1 MKKSDQVIQLAKTR
15 GFFTTSNEIYNPPA
29 GFYDFGPLGVLM
41 KNNLENLWRREV
53 IMKEGFHEVET
64 CLINPEEVFIASGHV
79 ATFSDPLTECTKCHK
94 RFRADHIVAEQAK
107 ISASGLSLDQ
117 LSGLIVEHGLK
128 CPECKGALTKANL
141 FNLMFSTSIGPS
153 QPKTAYMRPE
163 SAQGMFVNFKWVL
176 TSVGGSLPMGIAQIG
191 RSFRNEIAPRQGMIR
206 LRELNQAEVEIFMLP
221 EHLNN
226 HPTFSHIEGLTLN
239 LFSKQAQADKKDPT
253 PMKAGEAVKKG
264 IIANQWMAY
273 HLVKSV
279 QLYQR
284 LGVKPENM
292 RCRQHMDT
300 ERAHYSKDCW
310 DLEVLTDYGWVEVI
324 GNAYRTD
331 FDLSQHIK
339 LSGAD
344 LTVVDSANNKV
355 VPHVVEPSY
364 GIDRMFYVTLEHALR
379 TEGERVWL
387 SLPYEIAPVKAW
399 ILPIVK
405 DPALDPISES
415 LKNALIE
422 KGFVAW
428 IMEKASVGKRYA
440 RADEAGVP
448 ACITLDRQTQQD
460 GTVTI
465 RERDSKRQIRVKA
478 SELPEKMAQMLSGAD
493 FSSLGEAVTAAPAKE

>member
-1 MKKSDQVIQLAKTR
+1 MKKSDQVIMLAKTR

-41 KNNLENLWRREV
+41 KKNLENLWRREI

-79 ATFSDPLTECTKCHK
+79 ATFNDPLTECTKCHK
-94 RFRADHIVAEQAK
+94 RWRADHLVAEQVK
-107 ISASGLSLDQ
+107 ISTSGLNVDQ
-117 LSGLIVEHGLK
+117 LSELIEKHGVK
-128 CPECKGALTKANL
+128 CPECKGSLTQANM
-141 FNLMFSTSIGPS
+141 FNLMFSTSIGAS
-153 QPKTAYMRPE
+153 QPKKAYMRPE
-163 SAQGMFVNFKWVL
+163 SAQGMFVNFKWVM
-176 TSVGGSLPMGIAQIG
+176 TSVGGNLPMGIAQIG
-191 RSFRNEIAPRQGMIR
+191 RSFRNEISPRQGMIR

-226 HPTFSHIEGLTLN
+226 HPTFSHIEGFKLN
-239 LFSKQAQADKKDPT
+239 LLSKQAQAEKKEPT
-253 PMKAGEAVKKG
+253 IMTAHDAVKNG

-273 HLVKSV
+273 HLVKAV
-279 QLYQR
+279 QIYQR
-284 LGVKPENM
+284 LGVKAESM

-310 DLEVLTDYGWVEVI
+310 DLEILTDYGWVEVI

-344 LTVVDSANNKV
+344 LSMVDDKNNKV

-379 TEGERVWL
+379 IEGERTWL
-387 SLPYEIAPVKAW
+387 ALPYEIAPVKAW

-405 DPALDPISES
+405 DPALDPVCES
-415 LKNALIE
+415 MRTALLGKNYP
-422 KGFVAW
+422 VW

-448 ACITLDRQTQQD
+448 ACITVDRQSQED

-465 RERDSKRQIRVKA
+465 RERDSKRQVRVKA
-478 SELPEKMAQMLSGAD
+478 SEIGEKMEKMLAGAE
-493 FSSLGEAVTAAPAKE
+493 FSTLGTPVVAAPAKE